1 MHEDMMMM
9 LQYVVED
16 NSTSVADPTSAEGVT
31 VFPSPSF
38 GLFTI
43 QSNFALKEA
52 TVTDLMGRTVIRTTL
67 NNSFQAE
74 LDASTWPTGPY
85 VLELL
90 GTDRS
95 VRKVVVRQ

>member
-1 MHEDMMMM
+1 M
-9 LQYVVED
+9 
-16 NSTSVADPTSAEGVT
+16 
-31 VFPSPSF
+31 
-38 GLFTI
+38 FTI
-43 QSNFALKEA
+43 QSDFALKEA